1 MVAMAAVYAI
11 MRLSEKTA
19 VTVKT
24 CFCIWVLAWIS
35 SYVLHV
41 QRCPETF
48 PLCGNSPLIR
58 FCSLNV
64 PVSLCI

>member
-1 MVAMAAVYAI
+1 MVAMAAVYAT

-19 VTVKT
+19 VAVKT

-41 QRCPETF
+41 KRCPETF
-48 PLCGNSPLIR
+48 PLAE
-58 FCSLNV
+58 SLV
-64 PVSLCI
+64 